1 MNEDFLSYYR
11 ENLVHLRQMGTEF
24 GSQFPKVASRLN
36 LTKQDSQDP
45 FVERLLEGTAFL
57 VARAEKKFD
66 DGYPELL
73 QSNTV
78 ENPTCSV
85 LYS

>member
-36 LTKQDSQDP
+36 LTKKDFLREQP
-45 FVERLLEGTAFL
+45 FLLL
-57 VARAEKKFD
+57 VQKKN
-66 DGYPELL
+66 LM
-73 QSNTV
+73 TV
-78 ENPTCSV
+78 ILNF
-85 LYS
+85 YSRY